1 MISTTTTTTRKQKK
15 KKRGEGQH
23 QDDRR
28 RRISL
33 TNNLASAQAGWTI
46 PIMPTF
52 VLIMCIMP
60 RCIPPESQGWRE
72 SRSPPTPPRG
82 RPTSHTPPSLM
93 NFSFCWTFPFPF
105 HEGRHERN
113 AITIELGKKRKA
125 FFGLK
130 EKISKKTFRYYIYIL
145 HCKSGTA
152 DPLLLEKLLP
162 LREFSL
168 FIRYVFIR
176 PFPLILTLDLC
187 SQEY

>member
-1 MISTTTTTTRKQKK
+1 MDNPHHDNFCSYHALCQGAFHLNPR
-15 KKRGEGQH
+15 
-23 QDDRR
+23 
-28 RRISL
+28 
-33 TNNLASAQAGWTI
+33 AGVN
-46 PIMPTF
+46 PGH
-52 VLIMCIMP
+52 
-60 RCIPPESQGWRE
+60 PPPQEAG
-72 SRSPPTPPRG
+72 
-82 RPTSHTPPSLM
+82 PTSHTPPSLM

-145 HCKSGTA
+145 HYKSGTA